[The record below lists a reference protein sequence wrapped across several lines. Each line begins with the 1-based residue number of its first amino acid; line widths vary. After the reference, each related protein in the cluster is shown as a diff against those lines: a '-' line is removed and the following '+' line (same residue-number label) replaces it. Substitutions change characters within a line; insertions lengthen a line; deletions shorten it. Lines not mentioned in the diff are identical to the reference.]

1 MSEPLEAEVNEEIR
15 SQQLKSIWNKFGLY
29 IIGIA
34 ILIIFSV
41 GGYEI
46 NNYWDSKTSQKESD
60 LFDSAILMIEEG
72 DQDQGYNKLI
82 ELSNGKTGYK
92 GLALFRLSSESY
104 NASNYVQ
111 AIDFLKRASEDS
123 SLTIKLREFA
133 RLKAGLILVDHGSL
147 DDVKNLLNP
156 LTKKNGPFS
165 FHAKEIIA
173 LSLLGNDMVSE
184 AKLIFEDIAKTALE
198 NNSRLII
205 MGTHGAKGMQKVFGS
220 FALKVITSCTV
231 PFMIVQE
238 NVKPGNIS
246 KIVTPINLSKESL
259 QIIGAVSNLAM
270 AFNAE
275 IHVLGTKFTDGIQ
288 KSKMK
293 NRIQVVR
300 NEFTM
305 KKVRSTFKLMDSS
318 KSFTNHVLDYSNE
331 IDADMIAIAH
341 YSEKI
346 IAQLDNFTQN
356 IITNKKQTPV
366 LIIKGI
372 EASVGS
378 F

>member
-1 MSEPLEAEVNEEIR
+1 MSA
-15 SQQLKSIWNKFGLY
+15 KTY
-29 IIGIA
+29 IVPHD
-34 ILIIFSV
+34 FSSV
-41 GGYEI
+41 A
-46 NNYWDSKTSQKESD
+46 
-60 LFDSAILMIEEG
+60 DSAAQHALQMARQTGATIILLHIVKKKN
-72 DQDQGYNKLI
+72 DI
-82 ELSNGKTGYK
+82 PS
-92 GLALFRLSSESY
+92 
-104 NASNYVQ
+104 
-111 AIDFLKRASEDS
+111 ASEKFRAA
-123 SLTIKLREFA
+123 IQRMNI
-133 RLKAGLILVDHGSL
+133 KAGDPK
-147 DDVKNLLNP
+147 VKASV
-156 LTKKNGPFS
+156 K
-165 FHAKEIIA
+165 I
-173 LSLLGNDMVSE
+173 GN
-184 AKLIFEDIAKTALE
+184 IFEDIAKTAQE

-238 NVKPGNIS
+238 NVKPGNIT
-246 KIVTPINLSKESL
+246 KIVAPINLSKESL
-259 QIIGAVSNLAM
+259 QIIGAVANLAM

-275 IHVLGTKFTDGIQ
+275 IHVLGTKFSDQIQ
-288 KSKMK
+288 ASKMK

-305 KKVRSTFKLMDSS
+305 KKVRSTFKLVDSS
-318 KSFTNHVLDYSNE
+318 KSFTNHVLDYSEE

-356 IITNKKQTPV
+356 IITNKRQTPV

-372 EASVGS
+372 EASIGS